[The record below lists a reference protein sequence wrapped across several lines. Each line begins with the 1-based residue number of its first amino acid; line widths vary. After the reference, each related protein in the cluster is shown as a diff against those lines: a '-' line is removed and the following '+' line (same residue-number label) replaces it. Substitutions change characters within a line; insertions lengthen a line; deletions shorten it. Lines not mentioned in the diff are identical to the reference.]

1 MVESMATKKV
11 EEGIRKY
18 LESLGQ
24 SDKPVVDREAV
35 NALKQQIR
43 SETDLIEKA
52 KLLSALEREEAG
64 RIPDRSGDEALF
76 VAEAGAWA
84 EETGVTVGALQAL
97 GVSADV
103 LRRAGFKVEAA
114 AGGGTRRAGRAGGRS
129 GGRAPAI
136 PLDDVAAAARK
147 LGSGWRL
154 ADLAGVLDRDPMT
167 VRNYVIKLMERGVVA
182 DLGDDPRHAGRGRA
196 PKIYGVA

>member
-1 MVESMATKKV
+1 MASKRVED
-11 EEGIRKY
+11 GIRAY
-18 LESLGQ
+18 LESLGR

-35 NALKQQIR
+35 SSLKQQIR
-43 SETDLIEKA
+43 TETDLIEKA
-52 KLLSALEREEAG
+52 KLLSELEREEAG
-64 RIPDRSGDEALF
+64 RVPDRSGDEALF

-84 EETGVTVGALQAL
+84 EESGVTAGALQAI
-97 GVSADV
+97 GVPDEV
-103 LRRAGFKVEAA
+103 LRRAGFTVEAGSA
-114 AGGGTRRAGRAGGRS
+114 TGATRRRARRR

-154 ADLAGVLDRDPMT
+154 TDLAGVLDRDPMT
-167 VRNYVIKLMERGVVA
+167 VRNYVTKLVERGVVA

-196 PKIYGVA
+196 PKIYGSA

>member
-1 MVESMATKKV
+1 MATKKV

-43 SETDLIEKA
+43 TETDLIEKA
-52 KLLSALEREEAG
+52 KLLSELEREEAG

-103 LRRAGFKVEAA
+103 LRRAGFKVETTT
-114 AGGGTRRAGRAGGRS
+114 GTRRAARAGGRS

-167 VRNYVIKLMERGVVA
+167 VRNYVTKLIERGVVA
-182 DLGDDPRHAGRGRA
+182 DLGDDPRHEGRGRA

>member
-1 MVESMATKKV
+1 MATKKV
-11 EEGIRKY
+11 EEGIRTY
-18 LESLGQ
+18 LASLGQ

-43 SETDLIEKA
+43 SETDVIEKA
-52 KLLSALEREEAG
+52 KLLSELEREEAG

-76 VAEAGAWA
+76 VAEAKAWA
-84 EETGVTVGALQAL
+84 EETDVTVGALLAL
-97 GVSADV
+97 GVSPDV

-114 AGGGTRRAGRAGGRS
+114 AGSGTRRARSGTRS
-129 GGRAPAI
+129 GGRAPTI

-154 ADLAGVLDRDPMT
+154 ADLAGVLDRDTMT
-167 VRNYVIKLMERGVVA
+167 VRNYVTKLMERGVVA